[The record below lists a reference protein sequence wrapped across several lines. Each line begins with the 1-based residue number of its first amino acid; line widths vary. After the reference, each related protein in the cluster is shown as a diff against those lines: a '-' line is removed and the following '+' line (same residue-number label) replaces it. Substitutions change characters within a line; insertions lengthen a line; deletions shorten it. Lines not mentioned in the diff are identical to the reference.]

1 MAAGRVAVGVAGSM
15 VGSDCIVP
23 DGESVPIGVQGIG
36 WKGVAV
42 GDAFGAAVTN
52 TNGKAGCTL
61 ADTGARVP
69 HPASS
74 PARRITWK
82 KFFMCYWEGVIGV
95 FVLVGIGE
103 GVTVKVSVGGSV
115 ELGVTVV
122 ATGSE
127 VFVDVGKS
135 GMEVVPGM
143 GVRVGRFGTQ
153 SLWPA

>member
-1 MAAGRVAVGVAGSM
+1 M
-15 VGSDCIVP
+15 
-23 DGESVPIGVQGIG
+23 
-36 WKGVAV
+36 
-42 GDAFGAAVTN
+42 
-52 TNGKAGCTL
+52 
-61 ADTGARVP
+61 
-69 HPASS
+69 
-74 PARRITWK
+74 
-82 KFFMCYWEGVIGV
+82 GV

-135 GMEVVPGM
+135 GIEVVPGM
-143 GVRVGRFGTQ
+143 GVRVGTFGTQ